1 MPSTYT
7 SLHYHVIFGTKDR
20 EPLIASIWRDRLHEY
35 LGGVVRGLEGIPQGV
50 GGVADHV
57 HLLVALKPRHSLS
70 DFMRDLKKSSSAWVA
85 EEIGERSFRWQEGYA
100 AFTVSP
106 SGRES
111 VRKYIASQEEHHRR
125 KTFREELIEFLKKA
139 GVEYEERYLD

>member
-20 EPLIASIWRDRLHEY
+20 EPLIASMWRDRLYEY

-85 EEIGERSFRWQEGYA
+85 EEIGERSFRWQVGYA

-106 SGRES
+106 SVRES
-111 VRKYIASQEEHHRR
+111 VQNTLPLRKN
-125 KTFREELIEFLKKA
+125 TIEGKRF
-139 GVEYEERYLD
+139 ERN